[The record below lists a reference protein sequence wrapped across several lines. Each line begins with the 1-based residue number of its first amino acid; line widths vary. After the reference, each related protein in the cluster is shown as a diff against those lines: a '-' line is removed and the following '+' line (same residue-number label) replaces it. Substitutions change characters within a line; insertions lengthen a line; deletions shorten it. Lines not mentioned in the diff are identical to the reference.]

1 MSTYLQY
8 LIDTKQLSLLEA
20 TKLLEKINSMKE
32 DYNKSVNLYIKAF
45 EEKHDI
51 EFDYWVAD
59 IIGSIAMFGDYFF
72 DFLDIK
78 YDIDN
83 FIEEKEIFNW
93 YNFILDSE
101 KKVNYSSWCKGYKNL
116 V

>member
-1 MSTYLQY
+1 MSTYLQQ
-8 LIDTKQLSLLEA
+8 LIDSKQLTLIEAARILER
-20 TKLLEKINSMKE
+20 INLMK
-32 DYNKSVNLYIKAF
+32 DSFDKSVNLYIKAF

-59 IIGSIAMFGDYFF
+59 IVGSIAMFGDYFF

-83 FIEEKEIFNW
+83 FIEEKEMFNW
-93 YNFILDSE
+93 YNFRLDSE
-101 KKVNYSSWCKGYKNL
+101 KKVNYSSWCRGYKDL